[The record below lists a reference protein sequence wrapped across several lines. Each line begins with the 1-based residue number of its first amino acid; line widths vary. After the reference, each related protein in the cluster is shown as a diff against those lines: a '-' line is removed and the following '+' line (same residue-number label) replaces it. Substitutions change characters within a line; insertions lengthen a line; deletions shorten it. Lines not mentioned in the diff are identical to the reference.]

1 MTVVPDT
8 GAIPDTGT
16 TSVSRAGASPV
27 LLGLVGLAGFAGLL
41 ELLPRI
47 GVIPGEYFPPTSRI
61 VAALVD
67 QLGTDAFWIALT
79 DTLSSW
85 AIGLAIASAAGIL
98 LGLLIGSLPW
108 LRALTAS
115 TIEFLRPIPSV
126 ALIPLVAVL
135 YGSKPTSTIIL
146 VVYAAFWQVLIQVLV
161 GVVDVDPVA
170 MDTAYSY
177 RLPRWRRIVNVIWPT
192 TLPYAITG
200 FRLATAVALILTI
213 TGELVVGSPGIGKL
227 IEVAYTSNAVATMY
241 ALVVVTGI
249 VGVAANLG
257 TRALER
263 LVLAWHPS
271 VRKDVVA

>member
-1 MTVVPDT
+1 MRP
-8 GAIPDTGT
+8 G
-16 TSVSRAGASPV
+16 RSPRW
-27 LLGLVGLAGFAGLL
+27 LGVAGLAGFLVLL
-41 ELLPRI
+41 EVLPRV
-47 GVIPGEYFPPTSRI
+47 GLVPERYLPPTSRI
-61 VAALVD
+61 AAALAD
-67 QLGTDAFWIALT
+67 ELGEPSFWVALG
-79 DTLSSW
+79 DTLEGW
-85 AIGLAIASAAGIL
+85 AIGLALAVASGVG
-98 LGLLIGSLPW
+98 LGLLIGSVPA
-108 LRALTAS
+108 LRAATAS

-177 RLPRWRRIVNVIWPT
+177 RLPRWRRLVNVIWPT

>member
-1 MTVVPDT
+1 MSVVPDT
-8 GAIPDTGT
+8 GTIPDSGT

-67 QLGTDAFWIALT
+67 QLGTDAFWVALT

-85 AIGLAIASAAGIL
+85 AIGLAIASGAGIL
-98 LGLLIGSLPW
+98 LGLLIGSVPW

-177 RLPRWRRIVNVIWPT
+177 RLPRWRRLVNVIWPT

-227 IEVAYTSNAVATMY
+227 IEVAYTSNAVASMY

>member
-1 MTVVPDT
+1 
-8 GAIPDTGT
+8 
-16 TSVSRAGASPV
+16 
-27 LLGLVGLAGFAGLL
+27 
-41 ELLPRI
+41 
-47 GVIPGEYFPPTSRI
+47 
-61 VAALVD
+61 
-67 QLGTDAFWIALT
+67 
-79 DTLSSW
+79 
-85 AIGLAIASAAGIL
+85 
-98 LGLLIGSLPW
+98 
-108 LRALTAS
+108 
-115 TIEFLRPIPSV
+115 
-126 ALIPLVAVL
+126 VAVL

-177 RLPRWRRIVNVIWPT
+177 RLPRWRRLVNVIWPT